1 MSEVQAQAAKPNG
14 TAVVTQDDVGA
25 AMERVMV
32 SGDLSGLTPSQR
44 SEYYMR
50 VCQSVGLN
58 PYTKPFAYIKLNGKL
73 TLYALKD
80 CTDQLRQIHKISI
93 ELVDRK
99 LTDGFLSV
107 HARATDKDGRKDEDY
122 GVIPVSGTLSGEA
135 GANLIMKCVTKA
147 KRRVTLSICGLA
159 ILDETEVSSIAGAE
173 IVDIEGRHVATVEA
187 PPPPPKRKSS
197 AEGKRDGSVKEFN
210 ALLAQ
215 LEKADGAISCQE
227 TWNKNAKWLSTC
239 PRGWYETLLEAYV
252 ATMKGFEVEI
262 DDLPEQSELMPQAA
276 E

>member
-1 MSEVQAQAAKPNG
+1 MSEVAQTQTARPNG
-14 TAVVTQDDVGA
+14 TVATQDDIGA

-32 SGDLSGLTPSQR
+32 SGDLTPLTPGQR
-44 SEYYMR
+44 TEYYMR

-58 PYTKPFAYIKLNGKL
+58 PYTKPFAYIRLNNKL
-73 TLYALKD
+73 TLYALRD
-80 CTDQLRQIHKISI
+80 CADQLRRQRGISI
-93 ELVDRK
+93 EIVERK

-107 HARATDKDGRKDEDY
+107 HVRATDKDGRKDEDY
-122 GVIPVSGTLSGEA
+122 GIIPISGSLSGEA

-147 KRRVTLSICGLA
+147 KRRVTLSICGLGM
-159 ILDETEVSSIAGAE
+159 LDESEVSTLTGAE
-173 IVDIEGRHVATVEA
+173 IVDVEGRHVATVEA
-187 PPPPPKRKSS
+187 PAPAPKRKSS

-210 ALLAQ
+210 ALLEK

-227 TWNKNAKWLSTC
+227 AWNQNAKWLSTC
-239 PRGWYETLLEAYV
+239 PRGWYTTLLEAY
-252 ATMKGFEVEI
+252 ATTMKGFGVEI